1 MSVDKLQSGTEAG
14 GAELLRLAR
23 TTPAQMP
30 SLGPPFGAA
39 LDPAARLVL
48 G

>member
-39 LDPAARLVL
+39 LDPAAGLVL